1 MKQNQYNENGHT
13 ALWVLL
19 VLLFIAAAAGAGYYA
34 NTLLY
39 GEYAGKREADAGTVI
54 AEQTAMQAENTREL
68 VNKTYEDTTESLK
81 PVLPPQ
87 TKEGAERGLSVLMY
101 HNVYDADNP
110 PDDVNAN
117 FCSKQALKKHLKYLI
132 DEGYYFPTW
141 EEVRAYIDGKVD
153 LPEKSVVL
161 TFDDGTKVFL
171 KHGVPL
177 LEKYDVR
184 ATAFIICSK
193 NGKELAKK
201 KYEHITLQSHSYDMH
216 RPGGNIGHGGVFTAL
231 SHDEALDDLKKSI
244 KILGNHDAFAYPF
257 GDYTEECRDV
267 VEEAGFLCAF
277 TTEYGKVYPGDDP
290 MLLPRMRVNGSPTVE
305 EFKELL

>member
-1 MKQNQYNENGHT
+1 
-13 ALWVLL
+13 
-19 VLLFIAAAAGAGYYA
+19 
-34 NTLLY
+34 
-39 GEYAGKREADAGTVI
+39 
-54 AEQTAMQAENTREL
+54 
-68 VNKTYEDTTESLK
+68 
-81 PVLPPQ
+81 
-87 TKEGAERGLSVLMY
+87 
-101 HNVYDADNP
+101 
-110 PDDVNAN
+110 
-117 FCSKQALKKHLKYLI
+117 
-132 DEGYYFPTW
+132 
-141 EEVRAYIDGKVD
+141 
-153 LPEKSVVL
+153 
-161 TFDDGTKVFL
+161 
-171 KHGVPL
+171 
-177 LEKYDVR
+177 
-184 ATAFIICSK
+184 
-193 NGKELAKK
+193 KK

>member
-1 MKQNQYNENGHT
+1 MSQSRKSKQSHSS
-13 ALWVLL
+13 LIILFLL
-19 VLLFIAAAAGAGYYA
+19 VVLFAGGAGYYA
-34 NTLLY
+34 NTMLFDKY
-39 GEYAGKREADAGTVI
+39 NRQRDHETGVTV
-54 AEQTAMQAENTREL
+54 AQAASAQAESIRQL
-68 VNKTYEDTTESLK
+68 SLDTYEETAESLK
-81 PVLPPQ
+81 TVLLPQ

-101 HNVYDADNP
+101 HNVYDADDP
-110 PDDVNAN
+110 PEDVNAN
-117 FCSKQALKKHLKYLI
+117 FCSKQALKKQLKYLV

-201 KYEHITLQSHSYDMH
+201 NYEHITLQSHSYDMH

-231 SHDEALDDLKKSI
+231 SHDEALKDLKKSI
-244 KILGNHDAFAYPF
+244 KILGSSDAFAYPF

-267 VEEAGFLCAF
+267 VEEVGFLCAF

-290 MLLPRMRVNGSPTVE
+290 MLLPRMRVNGSPSVE